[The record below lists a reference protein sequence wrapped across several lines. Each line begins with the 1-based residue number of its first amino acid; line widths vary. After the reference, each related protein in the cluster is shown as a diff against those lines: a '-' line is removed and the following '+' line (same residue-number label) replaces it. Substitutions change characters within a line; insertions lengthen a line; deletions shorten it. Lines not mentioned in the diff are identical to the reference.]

1 MIKTAMYI
9 RTSTTEQEPQTQIK
23 DCKTLILD
31 KECVLYE
38 DQQSAWKED
47 KDRLSFN
54 KLKKDIKKGSV
65 DKLVVWDLDRIYR
78 DRIKLIQFFTY
89 CKNYKCS
96 IYSYRQSW
104 LNELNDIVPPFNEI
118 MHDLMLNIMGW
129 IAEEESTKKSD
140 RVKKAVVKNGNVT
153 MSYKG
158 NKWGRKS
165 TSTQK
170 INKIKEILES
180 TKCAISIS
188 EIAKLVGVSRATLYN
203 LVSKNTMLKSTIKKY
218 KNNAV

>member
-1 MIKTAMYI
+1 
-9 RTSTTEQEPQTQIK
+9 
-23 DCKTLILD
+23 
-31 KECVLYE
+31 
-38 DQQSAWKED
+38 
-47 KDRLSFN
+47 
-54 KLKKDIKKGSV
+54 
-65 DKLVVWDLDRIYR
+65 
-78 DRIKLIQFFTY
+78 
-89 CKNYKCS
+89 
-96 IYSYRQSW
+96 
-104 LNELNDIVPPFNEI
+104 
-118 MHDLMLNIMGW
+118 MLNIMGW

-158 NKWGRKS
+158 NKWGRKA